1 MSSKK
6 LLLAEK
12 RVSEYFTRKGL
23 ETTTGLTE
31 SEWHRVFLK
40 ELIDNS
46 LDALDE
52 LKVREKRIKII
63 HSKESREFGICD
75 SAGGIPEKAL
85 IRIYDFDH
93 FVSSKRSYRAIA
105 RGAQGNALKTII
117 GICCVKDYG
126 LSFVCDGKKITY
138 RPDRVSLALGE
149 QEMGRGFI
157 KYIEDTSFES
167 GVYISGVEISKEEVI
182 ETIEAYRLV
191 NPCVDFRYVS
201 GNDGEIDFP
210 SVDNTARAGTRLKK
224 YNNSVHYYDLES
236 FMSLLVLR
244 YQNNTRETIKQFCSV
259 FSDVSGNL
267 PISKYKKLKGLFRE
281 GRPDEES
288 IRSLY
293 ESLKK
298 TTGAPDHRVFGK
310 KTVGKSIFRKIYGK
324 GLRYKMAAGKLRRN
338 GATIPFV
345 IEGFLA
351 KDLEKKEYPKTT
363 IVDRKIERELIEKIF
378 GGLKENH
385 ASDAASRNR
394 VLAAVNHS
402 IVYRPMPFKWDEDLV
417 DFCDG
422 KYLVSEFGELLNRA
436 YFFDELLTGYTLF
449 IHLISPAIEFH
460 DKSKADIYLGEM
472 DDDEF
477 FDDAAKK
484 WKRGSEAKEE
494 ISPKAKLIKLTEFL
508 VHDVVREVRRLQKN
522 GGSAKSPVG
531 KRKYSKIELMRR
543 YFLEGGKEA
552 TGNWECQS
560 FVRQVFY
567 SVRRIVNMNTGHEIS
582 LTGHDSNRFRNEI
595 LTEFYKKMPWLQEKI
610 LLERRGFFYDPI
622 STTEVPLGT
631 KDTAELIKRFSSLT
645 ECESRIVPARFE
657 SSRLEFDL
665 PYELERKKV
674 LFIEKQ
680 GFSEVL
686 KNSGI
691 LDELGLALI
700 LGQGFSTRAQKTLME
715 FFISRGMDVYVL
727 HDCDLSG
734 YLIHERI
741 AEGGHTFERPL
752 NVIDIGLTYADL
764 LDLKKVEFDG
774 NGDIKAFDA
783 EVYESRKTYNE
794 LFNKL
799 SDEEKRFFFV
809 DIGKM
814 SRKKQIKKD
823 DRCRSRRVEINAL
836 TTPELLNFLRK
847 KIKPATTLPTNEQIK
862 RLIKFDDAGMKREAV
877 HRKLEGS
884 FESLYKILADRK
896 APGSGDGGL
905 IEKIQKK
912 FYAELGND
920 RGRNNWKSILLA
932 IINEEKENEIERLL
946 KMLKD

>member
-1 MSSKK
+1 MGSKK

-23 ETTTGLTE
+23 ETTTGLSE

-52 LKVREKRIKII
+52 LRAREKRIKII
-63 HSKESREFGICD
+63 HSKEKKEFGVCD
-75 SAGGIPEKAL
+75 SAGGIPEKVL
-85 IRIYDFDH
+85 DRIYDFNH
-93 FVSSKRSYRAIA
+93 FVSSKRSYRAVS

-117 GICCVKDYG
+117 GICCVKDYR
-126 LSFVCDGKKITY
+126 LSFVCDSKRITY
-138 RPDRVSLALGE
+138 RPDRVSLEIGE
-149 QEMGRGFI
+149 QEMGKGFV
-157 KYIEDTSFES
+157 KCIEDADSEN
-167 GVYISGVEISKEEVI
+167 GVYISGVEINKDEVI
-182 ETIEAYRLV
+182 NIIEAYRLI
-191 NPCVDFRYVS
+191 NPGVDFRYVS
-201 GNDGEIDFP
+201 LDASEIDFP
-210 SVDNTARAGTRLKK
+210 SVANAASAGTRLKK
-224 YNNSVHYYDLES
+224 YNHSVHYYDIES
-236 FMSLLVLR
+236 FKSLLMQR
-244 YQNNTRETIKQFCSV
+244 YRNNTHETVKQFCSV
-259 FSDVSGNL
+259 FSDVPGNL
-267 PISKYKKLKGLFRE
+267 LELKYKKLKGFFRE

-298 TTGAPDHRVFGK
+298 TTGAPDHRLFAK
-310 KTVGKSIFRKIYGK
+310 KTVGKSTFRKIYGK

-345 IEGFLA
+345 IEGFLM
-351 KDLEKKEYPKTT
+351 KDPVKEESPKTIIADRT
-363 IVDRKIERELIEKIF
+363 IEQSLMDQIF
-378 GGLKENH
+378 GGLKKDCAPE
-385 ASDAASRNR
+385 SRNR
-394 VLAAVNHS
+394 VLAAANHS

-422 KYLVSEFGELLNRA
+422 KYLVSEFGELLSRA
-436 YFFDELLTGYTLF
+436 DFFDELLTGYTLL

-460 DKSKADIYLGEM
+460 DKSKAYIYLGEM

-477 FDDAAKK
+477 FDDAANK
-484 WKRGSEAKEE
+484 WKRGLKAQENL
-494 ISPKAKLIKLTEFL
+494 SPKAKLIKLTEYL
-508 VHDVVREVRRLQKN
+508 VHDVIREVRRLQKN
-522 GGSAKSPVG
+522 GKSPKSPAG

-595 LTEFYKKMPWLQEKI
+595 LTEFFKEIPWLQEKI

-657 SSRLEFDL
+657 SSHLEFDL

-715 FFISRGMDVYVL
+715 FFISRGMEVYVL

-752 NVIDIGLTYADL
+752 NVIDIGLTYTDL

-774 NGDIKAFDA
+774 NGEIKAFDA

-799 SDEEKRFFFV
+799 SEEEKRFFFV
-809 DIGKM
+809 DSDKTG
-814 SRKKQIKKD
+814 RKKHTKRD

-836 TTPELLNFLRK
+836 TTPELLNFLRR
-847 KIKPATTLPTNEQIK
+847 KIKSETILPTHEQIEK
-862 RLIKFDDAGMKREAV
+862 LIKFDDAGMKREAV
-877 HRKLEGS
+877 HRKLEES
-884 FESLYKILADRK
+884 FEPLYKILAGKK
-896 APGSGDGGL
+896 ATGSGDDGL
-905 IEKIQKK
+905 IKRIQKK
-912 FYAELGND
+912 FYAELGKD
-920 RGRNNWKSILLA
+920 EGRNSWKSILLR
-932 IINEEKENEIERLL
+932 IMNEEKEKEIKRLL
-946 KMLKD
+946 KALKD